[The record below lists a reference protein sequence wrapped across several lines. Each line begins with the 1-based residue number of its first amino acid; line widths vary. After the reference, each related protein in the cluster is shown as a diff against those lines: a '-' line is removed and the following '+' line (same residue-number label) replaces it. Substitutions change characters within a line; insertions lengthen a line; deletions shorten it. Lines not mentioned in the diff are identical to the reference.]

1 MRGEVAI
8 VGYGETPVSRAR
20 VDKGEQRLTAEE
32 YYAWAMELTLNNC
45 GLTKQDFDGQGLG
58 VIGAIWPHSEI
69 WSAEIVQNLG
79 ISPKLLLRADH
90 GGASAAALL
99 LQSAFAIHSGLVDIV
114 LCLGAD
120 APMSVQNGSGLRTWR
135 YELDHLI
142 PYGMMGP
149 NSMIAFVMQR
159 HMFQYG
165 TKREQFGKISVA
177 QRYNAGLNPNAYL
190 RNPITIDDY
199 LKSRPISD
207 PILLL
212 DAVISVNGG
221 LGFVVASA
229 KKAKQL
235 TEKPVYLL
243 GFGEKHNYS
252 HGSIYQPDVTVTGVT
267 QAARDAFKMA
277 KAKQEEISFFQPYDD
292 YTAIVLMQ
300 FEDAGFCKKGDGG
313 KFVENND
320 LTLKGDLPTNTGG
333 GQLSAGQPGMAGGFV
348 HVVEAVRQLK
358 DEAGGRQVKGAEFG
372 FVTGLGGLTFGG
384 NLVNSFALILSSEVP
399 K

>member
-45 GLTKQDFDGQGLG
+45 GLTKEDLEGQGLG
-58 VIGAIWPHSEI
+58 VIGALWPHSEI
-69 WSAEIVQNLG
+69 WSTEVVQNLG
-79 ISPKLLLRADH
+79 VSPKLLLRADQ

-99 LQSAFAIHSGLVDIV
+99 LQSAFAIQSGFVDLV

-120 APMSVQNGSGLRTWR
+120 APLSIQDGTFSRTWR
-135 YELDHLI
+135 YELDYLI
-142 PYGMMGP
+142 PFGMMGP
-149 NSMIAFVMQR
+149 NSMIALVMQR
-159 HMFQYG
+159 HMYQYG
-165 TKREQFGKISVA
+165 TRREQFGRISVA
-177 QRYNAGLNPNAYL
+177 QRYNASLNPNAYL
-190 RNPITIDDY
+190 KNPITIDDY
-199 LKSRPISD
+199 VKSRPISD

-235 TEKPVYLL
+235 TEKPAYLL

-252 HGSIYQPDVTVTGVT
+252 HGSKYQPDITVTGVAY
-267 QAARDAFKMA
+267 AARDAFEMA
-277 KAKQEEISFFQPYDD
+277 QVKHKEISFFQPYDD
-292 YTAIVLMQ
+292 YSSIVLIQ
-300 FEDAGFCKKGDGG
+300 FEDAGFCKKGEGG

-320 LTLKGDLPTNTGG
+320 ITFKGDLPTNTGG

-348 HVVEAVRQLK
+348 HVVEAVRQLRG
-358 DEAGGRQVKGAEFG
+358 EGGSRQVKEAKVGL
-372 FVTGLGGLTFGG
+372 VTGLGGLAFGG
-384 NLVNSFALILSSEVP
+384 NLVNNFALILSSEAS